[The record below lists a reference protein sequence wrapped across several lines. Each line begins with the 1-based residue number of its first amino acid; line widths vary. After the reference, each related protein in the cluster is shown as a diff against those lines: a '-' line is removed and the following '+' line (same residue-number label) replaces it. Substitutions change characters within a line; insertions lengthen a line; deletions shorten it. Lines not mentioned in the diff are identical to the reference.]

1 MVFCAKADYED
12 ASSGVGDGDVSHHRI
27 VFLGPPGSGKGT
39 AATELSEVL
48 NVPHLSTGEMFREA
62 IRKGGPLGKAAK
74 QFIDNGQLVP
84 DEITMEVV
92 RLRLDERSHESGFI
106 WDGFPRTR
114 AQAEAFDRLLS
125 DRSTPITVTIL
136 LEVSDAQIVERVLG
150 RVGCERC
157 GALYHGTRLPPQFVG
172 VCDHCGGRLTQR
184 TDDTEEIV
192 RKRIDVYRALTLD
205 LARHYDRTGILQRVD
220 GSRSKNE
227 VFADILKIV
236 KS

>member
-1 MVFCAKADYED
+1 MVFCAKADCGG
-12 ASSGVGDGDVSHHRI
+12 ASSGVEDGDVSHHRI

-48 NVPHLSTGEMFREA
+48 NVPHLSTGQMFREA
-62 IRKGGPLGKAAK
+62 IGKGGPLGKAAK
-74 QFIDNGQLVP
+74 QFIDKGQLVP

-92 RLRLDERSHESGFI
+92 RLRLDERGHESGFI

-114 AQAEAFDRLLS
+114 AQAEAFDRFLS
-125 DRSTPITVTIL
+125 GRSMPITVAIL

-150 RVGCERC
+150 RMGCETC

-192 RKRIDVYRALTLD
+192 RKRIDVYRALTFD
-205 LARHYDRTGILQRVD
+205 MVRHYERTGILQRVD
-220 GSRSKNE
+220 GSRSKDE
-227 VFADILKIV
+227 VFADILRIV